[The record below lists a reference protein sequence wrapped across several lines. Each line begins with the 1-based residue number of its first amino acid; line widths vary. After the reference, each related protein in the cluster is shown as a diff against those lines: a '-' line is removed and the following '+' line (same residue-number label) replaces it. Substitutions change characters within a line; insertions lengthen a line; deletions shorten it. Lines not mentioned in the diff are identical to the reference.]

1 MKNLAVCYWISKV
14 VDYKWNTR
22 VYVTPSFMSR
32 VHKKCL
38 PKTKYGR
45 KIFLTNTENTGT

>member
-32 VHKKCL
+32 IHKRIHILAKDV
-38 PKTKYGR
+38 PYK
-45 KIFLTNTENTGT
+45 N